1 MITLKEFQ
9 DAVEARDQMHVNRS
23 TDACNWYFKDIE
35 LFHNRTYWNTQIPS
49 ARATPAQRF
58 RFMTAETRE
67 SYWTNTIFK
76 DKRLADQTAQAEGAR
91 VEMCFYCDE
100 KDPAWFLIF
109 NDLDKA
115 LQHCYEQLKKQNQL
129 P

>member
-1 MITLKEFQ
+1 MTLQQFK
-9 DAVEARDQMHVNRS
+9 DSVEARDQMHVNRS

-67 SYWTNTIFK
+67 SYWTNTVFK
-76 DKRLADQTAQAEGAR
+76 DKNLANKEAKKLGAY

-100 KDPAWFLIF
+100 NDPAWFLIF

-115 LQHCYEQLKKQNQL
+115 LEHCYNQLKSQKTI
-129 P
+129 